1 MRPAWRLAIN
11 SLSARA
17 SRTLLL
23 VAAVA
28 LSAALIAA
36 VSCAMASI
44 SNAVRVRLDQTV
56 GRANLRIKGAGTGQ
70 PFPES
75 ALAMAKSW
83 PETKLAA
90 PRLEASTTWRFIRPC
105 WFADEPGTVAGS
117 GFHREVVGILGTA
130 VAQGIDPDLEPGIRQ
145 TTLVQGR
152 LPRGPGEVAL
162 DQPLFEKLGKAPNRE
177 KAKANGRMESLDL
190 GRLEGRDAGPETAGS
205 QGEADGLNVGHAL
218 KLGDEVELVRL
229 LRKPVKLKVV
239 GVLGEIPFGG
249 RWRAFL
255 TLPTLQEITGDKDQ
269 LTQVDIITK
278 DSVDPEAAAAAHRG
292 ELPPRTLLQTTERV
306 TSGLEK
312 NVRSNDLGFVVAT
325 VMSFLAASFIIMTG
339 LSTGVTERMRELSI
353 LRCIGASRGQ
363 LALSQLIAG
372 ALIGAVGAV
381 PGIPLGVA
389 GAAAIIR
396 IARDAVPNGLY
407 VSPVGL
413 ATAGF
418 GAVCAGLIGAS
429 FPAWR
434 AARVSPLEGLA
445 SRARPPRRATIAA
458 LVAFGFAAIMLD
470 LIIVEAPSNGQL
482 VFWGYAT
489 VGLPAMFIGYFLLSV
504 PMLMLIARLL
514 GPAIGRLLGLP
525 RNLLPRTIAATPYR
539 YGFTAGAMMCGLA
552 LLVGIWTQGHAILRD
567 WLGRLDFP
575 DAFAVGLN
583 LTEESRAKLDAL
595 PFVTGTVPITLHN
608 IETTA
613 FGVHA
618 LQQYK
623 TTFIAFDPEPFFR
636 LTHLTWI
643 EPTDPAAQERAKQR
657 LKEGGALLVAREF
670 KTAQHLGA
678 GDTFTLKSEG
688 KEYPFEIVGVVTS
701 PGLEI
706 VSKFFSVG
714 DDFTEQAIHAVF
726 GSRKDLKEKLGT
738 DAISM
743 IQIGLSKDISDQEAV
758 SKIRTTL
765 MDAGLLDAGSGRK
778 IKQEIET
785 AIKGTLL
792 VSTLV
797 ALFAMIISS
806 FGVANIVIAGIQA
819 RQFEFG
825 VLRAVGAQRSL
836 LTRLVLS
843 EAILIALAAGVL
855 GTLMG
860 LQGVLSG
867 QRLDKLL
874 FGLELSVKPPPMPV
888 TVGWLMVFAVTLGA
902 AAPAVIRLARRQ
914 PRELLGAMK
923 G

>member
-1 MRPAWRLAIN
+1 MG
-11 SLSARA
+11 
-17 SRTLLL
+17 
-23 VAAVA
+23 AVA

-36 VSCAMASI
+36 VSCAMASV
-44 SNAVRVRLDQTV
+44 SNAVRIRLDQTV
-56 GRANLRIKGAGTGQ
+56 GRSDLRIKPAGTGGTMPASVLKQ
-70 PFPES
+70 
-75 ALAMAKSW
+75 AQSW
-83 PETKLAA
+83 PETRLAA
-90 PRLEASTTWRFIRPC
+90 PRLEASSSWRFVLPH
-105 WFADEPGTVAGS
+105 WYADEPGTTLGA
-117 GFHREVVGILGTA
+117 GFHREVVGVLITA
-130 VAQGIDPDLEPGIRQ
+130 VSHGIDPDLEPKVRQ
-145 TTLVQGR
+145 TPLLQGR
-152 LPRGPGEVAL
+152 LPNAPGEVAL
-162 DQPLFEKLGKAPNRE
+162 DQPLFERLGNPPTRE
-177 KAKANGRMESLDL
+177 KGKRSGRLESLDL
-190 GRLEGRDAGPETAGS
+190 SRLEGRDAGPEFASTQA
-205 QGEADGLNVGHAL
+205 QADTLNTQHTL
-218 KLGDEVELVRL
+218 HLGDEIELVRL

-239 GVLGEIPFGG
+239 GVLAEVPFGG
-249 RWRAFL
+249 RWRVFM
-255 TLPTLQEITGDKDQ
+255 TLDTLQQITGQ
-269 LTQVDIITK
+269 PGLLSQVDIIT
-278 DSVDPEAAAAAHRG
+278 DNRRDAEQVAAAHRS
-292 ELPPRTLLQTTERV
+292 ELPPRVLLQTTERV

-353 LRCIGASRGQ
+353 LRCIGASRRQ
-363 LALSQLIAG
+363 LAISQLIAG
-372 ALIGAVGAV
+372 GLIGGLGAI

-389 GAAAIIR
+389 GAAIIIR
-396 IARDAVPNGLY
+396 IAKDAVPNGLFI
-407 VSPVGL
+407 SPVGL
-413 ATAGF
+413 ATAAL
-418 GAVCAGLIGAS
+418 GAVAAGLLGAS

-445 SRARPPRRATIAA
+445 TRARPPRRATIAA
-458 LVAFGFAAIMLD
+458 LIAFGFAAIILD
-470 LIIVEAPSNGQL
+470 LFIVEGTSNGQ
-482 VFWGYAT
+482 VAFWGYAI

-504 PMLMLIARLL
+504 PTLMLVSRLL
-514 GPAIGRLLGLP
+514 GRAVARLLGLP
-525 RNLLPRTIAATPYR
+525 PNLLSRTIAATPYR

-583 LTEESRAKLDAL
+583 LTEDSRAKLDAL

-613 FGVHA
+613 FGIHA

-623 TTFIAFDPEPFFR
+623 TTFVAFDPDPFFR

-678 GDTFTLKSEG
+678 GDTFTVKSDG

-726 GSRKDLKEKLGT
+726 GSRKDLKEKLGSE
-738 DAISM
+738 AISM
-743 IQIGLSKDISDQEAV
+743 IQIGLSKDISDEEAV
-758 SKIRTTL
+758 SRIRATL

-778 IKQEIET
+778 IKQDIET

-792 VSTLV
+792 VSSLV
-797 ALFAMIISS
+797 ALFAMFISS

-825 VLRAVGAQRSL
+825 VLRAVGAPRSL

-843 EAILIALAAGVL
+843 EAILIALSAGIL

-860 LQGVLSG
+860 LQGVISG
-867 QRLDKLL
+867 QRLDRLL
-874 FGLELSVKPPPMPV
+874 LGLELSVRPPPLPIAL
-888 TVGWLMVFAVTLGA
+888 GWLMVFFITLGA
-902 AAPAVIRLARRQ
+902 AAPAVLRLARRQ
-914 PRELLGAMK
+914 PRELLASTK